1 MKTVLTLE
9 KNHKSWGSIPVGT
22 ALRVRD
28 TDAERLVK
36 DGVAKYCPKSIF
48 KEQQKELET
57 KQQPK

>member
-9 KNHKSWGSIPVGT
+9 EQHKSWGKCPVGT

-28 TDAERLVK
+28 IDAKNLVK
-36 DGVAKYCPKSIF
+36 DGVAKYCPKSVF

-57 KQQPK
+57 KKPK

>member
-1 MKTVLTLE
+1 M
-9 KNHKSWGSIPVGT
+9 PVGT

-57 KQQPK
+57 KQPK

>member
-9 KNHKSWGSIPVGT
+9 EQHKSWGKCPVGT

-36 DGVAKYCPKSIF
+36 DGVVKYCPKSIF
-48 KEQQKELET
+48 KEQQKELEP
-57 KQQPK
+57 KQPK